1 MFLLFGEKWQ
11 GNNYTVREG
20 LEPLLV
26 PDHLNSIAIQEKI
39 FCDRIHPE

>member
-20 LEPLLV
+20 LEPHLV
-26 PDHLNSIAIQEKI
+26 PDHLNSIANSRKDIL
-39 FCDRIHPE
+39 